1 MTTGRESSGEKTAR
15 AARAAAL
22 LQRPP
27 DAPQP
32 ERADIAADCTPYWD
46 AAQAFYEQGQVA
58 YTASDYKAGDF
69 YVSVGDGFRRL
80 ALLCSTIET
89 RDPTLAGATPAG
101 DVNDSPQSLTDLL
114 GRLNEL
120 QELAT
125 KRGRPSHPG
134 GLPAELEHDD
144 RCLQYARAASFY
156 ASRAAQAFAAG
167 DVLSGNRYLHE
178 AQAHWALFN
187 LCVSS
192 TRATARG

>member
-1 MTTGRESSGEKTAR
+1 MTTGRESSGEKSAR
-15 AARAAAL
+15 AARTAAL

-32 ERADIAADCTPYWD
+32 ETADIAVDCTANWD

-58 YTASDYKAGDF
+58 YTAGDYKAGDF

-80 ALLCSTIET
+80 ALLCSTVDA
-89 RDPTLAGATPAG
+89 RDPTLAGVTPAG
-101 DVNDSPQSLTDLL
+101 DVDDSPLALTDLL
-114 GRLNEL
+114 GRLNKL

-125 KRGRPSHPG
+125 ERGRPARPG
-134 GLPAELEHDD
+134 GLPTELEHDD
-144 RCLQYARAASFY
+144 RCLQYARAASHY

-192 TRATARG
+192 TQATARG

>member
-1 MTTGRESSGEKTAR
+1 MTTGRESSGENTAR

-27 DAPQP
+27 DAPPP
-32 ERADIAADCTPYWD
+32 ETADTAVDCTAYWD

-58 YTASDYKAGDF
+58 YTAGDDKAGDF
-69 YVSVGDGFRRL
+69 YLSVGDGFRRL
-80 ALLCSTIET
+80 ALLCSTVEA
-89 RDPTLAGATPAG
+89 RDPTFAGANPG
-101 DVNDSPQSLTDLL
+101 DDVTDFPLALTAVP

-125 KRGRPSHPG
+125 ERGLPARPG
-134 GLPAELEHDD
+134 GLPSELDRDD

-178 AQAHWALFN
+178 AQAHWALFE

-192 TRATARG
+192 TQATARG

>member
-27 DAPQP
+27 NAPQP
-32 ERADIAADCTPYWD
+32 DRADIAVDCTAYWD

-58 YTASDYKAGDF
+58 YTANDYKAGDF
-69 YVSVGDGFRRL
+69 HVSVGDGFRRL
-80 ALLCSTIET
+80 ALLCSTIDA
-89 RDPTLAGATPAG
+89 RDPTLAGAPSAG
-101 DVNDSPQSLTDLL
+101 DVPDSPLSLTDLL

-125 KRGRPSHPG
+125 ERGRPTRPG
-134 GLPAELEHDD
+134 GLPAALEHEHH
-144 RCLQYARAASFY
+144 CLQFARAASFY

-167 DVLSGNRYLHE
+167 DVLSGNHYLHE
-178 AQAHWALFN
+178 AQAHWILFN
-187 LCVSS
+187 LCMSS
-192 TRATARG
+192 TQATARS